1 MLVLCGIILLPVL
14 ACISFSKETRE
25 SGKLPRGF
33 QFVANGMA
41 KLCAQHRG
49 LFWHEGYKLYKLG
62 AMAVVIILLLFFN
75 IRLLP
80 DIESHKGNT
89 DQQVYQYYIE
99 KLSGAYTQESRDYLQ
114 QEQQLLNMER

>member
-1 MLVLCGIILLPVL
+1 
-14 ACISFSKETRE
+14 
-25 SGKLPRGF
+25 
-33 QFVANGMA
+33 
-41 KLCAQHRG
+41 
-49 LFWHEGYKLYKLG
+49 
-62 AMAVVIILLLFFN
+62 MAVVIILLLFFN

-114 QEQQLLNMER
+114 QEQQLLNMEDEEAVQKRQQYEQENSQRTNMKNGRCIDSF